1 MRVMSRP
8 APCVLFA
15 ALAAVQLASGPAE
28 ATFQQPPVDLEAFPA
43 LELDELPEHHRSW
56 VERDVRWLI
65 TDTEREVFLRLSSD
79 AQRNRFIEGFWLN
92 RDPTPGTRSNEY
104 REEHGGRLAFV
115 TMQFSRGSPTPGW
128 LGDRGR
134 IYILL
139 GEPQS
144 VLRFPSTQL
153 AYPMELWTYASS
165 PELGLPPFFYVLF
178 FRRGGFGDYR
188 LYSPVADRPESLL
201 NPSGHN
207 YARDAMVA
215 EGRTSRGRPTQ
226 YGDQVGFLMALD
238 LVDAEL
244 SNAAISLI
252 PATGIGADLSPLR
265 SEMLLA
271 QIDDLPNRVMPRADW
286 AYPVLTGS
294 ADSNVRFETLP
305 LEALAIGLLDP
316 SGLPFLHYAVRAPAA
331 RLNLRAAEAAS
342 YLTFDVSSSLRSGA
356 HVLSG
361 EPARTV
367 EVALEATEARQLAQ
381 GPLSYLDRIP
391 AVPGDYVLGL
401 MIENNVTREFGRD
414 ERRVA
419 VPSPSPSTL
428 SASPAI
434 LVAEHEDMGSD
445 YDRFG
450 SHYAFQIGRNFVLPA
465 FDGPFPSGGT
475 LWVFHQVYAPAN
487 STEPLAATYTLRDAA
502 GGVAARKATTLP
514 LRRKD
519 RYGVLNQLTAIPLD
533 GVAVGR
539 YSVDV
544 ELAIDGW
551 RQAPLPVRISTQDE
565 YRSPQAHAATL
576 PPATDPG
583 SLLTRARQLRI
594 SQRPEEALAM
604 AQSALQRD
612 AGSADGIILVGELLA
627 ELGRL
632 PELRELLEPRLSKA
646 PNDQALLLQLA
657 EVAARLGEHRDA
669 VRYYER
675 ARIGGADDTPE
686 LLNSLAA
693 EYLADGESDR
703 ARELIEQSLTLLPD
717 QPRMQG
723 MLQRLQAGQKN
734 R

>member
-8 APCVLFA
+8 APCVLFDE
-15 ALAAVQLASGPAE
+15 LAAVQLASGPAE

-79 AQRNRFIEGFWLN
+79 AQRDRFIEGFWLN
-92 RDPTPGTRSNEY
+92 RDPTPGTRSNEC

-502 GGVAARKATTLP
+502 RRRRRPQGDDVAIAKEGSI
-514 LRRKD
+514 RRA
-519 RYGVLNQLTAIPLD
+519 QPAHSHTA
-533 GVAVGR
+533 
-539 YSVDV
+539 
-544 ELAIDGW
+544 GW
-551 RQAPLPVRISTQDE
+551 RCRGP
-565 YRSPQAHAATL
+565 
-576 PPATDPG
+576 
-583 SLLTRARQLRI
+583 
-594 SQRPEEALAM
+594 
-604 AQSALQRD
+604 LQRRRR
-612 AGSADGIILVGELLA
+612 AG
-627 ELGRL
+627 
-632 PELRELLEPRLSKA
+632 
-646 PNDQALLLQLA
+646 
-657 EVAARLGEHRDA
+657 HRW
-669 VRYYER
+669 
-675 ARIGGADDTPE
+675 
-686 LLNSLAA
+686 LAA
-693 EYLADGESDR
+693 GAVASPN
-703 ARELIEQSLTLLPD
+703 QH
-717 QPRMQG
+717 PR
-723 MLQRLQAGQKN
+723 
-734 R
+734 